1 MESGAKRRKVSH
13 NGDAPK
19 SKRSV
24 AMATASPF
32 VLQTEELLKE
42 VKVDYAETFDGADA
56 LLKQIKHVID
66 GIAPQE
72 AAPISDATRKFQKK
86 HHIQIPFPDPKPA
99 ADAPY
104 KLAYAKPAAC
114 NVVGSYVSRTMIQ
127 GQEDKCVDM
136 IVQMPASLFQDKDFQ
151 TMRYFYRRAYY
162 IANIAAGVREALGSS
177 VDLLFENLNENS
189 LLPILTILPK
199 VESESVKKGG
209 SKAGK
214 SEEDD
219 SEEEEGDDQDD
230 DNEDDDDDDEAEYA
244 IRIIPCA
251 PDGLFAKSK
260 LISTAN
266 NNKADGAD
274 APTPFYN
281 STLKAEET
289 FVTYLRVLTRAR
301 TQCKAFADACILGR
315 VWLEQRGL
323 GGNISGGG
331 FGHFEW
337 AITMAL
343 LLQKG
348 GRNGQAA
355 LSSSLSSTELFKAT
369 VQFLGSTDF
378 VAKPFVFGTYARG
391 EEAVREAG
399 PVMFDVDRELNVLFK
414 MSPWSANLLKYH
426 AGITLELLNANVAD
440 QFEAAFIT
448 KVDLP
453 HQMYDINMEIEDID
467 LERNSAAADR
477 QGPFWNFSTR
487 VHKTL
492 KKALS
497 DRAALIH
504 VKLPEQ
510 SAWELDTQPEASTP
524 SVLIGVVFDLANMA
538 KPMEYGPSAESQKE
552 AARFRQFWGDK
563 SELRRF
569 KDGSILECVP
579 WKQTSAAGICEE
591 ITRYVLK
598 LHASVEESNIHFYGG
613 KTPDGLEFTPV
624 DKEAFD
630 TARRAFQTMEHD
642 LRSLEDLPLS
652 IRRLAPVV
660 PELRYASLQPP
671 VIGFHKGTAVPMDVT
686 LTFEA
691 SSKWP
696 ENVVAIQEAKIEF
709 LLDIDRRL
717 KAAKDNITTCLGRD
731 NAVRDS
737 DNLAFLDV
745 VYENGAAFRLRVH
758 SEPEETLLE
767 RQAKNKTLDP
777 YVRLAAEET
786 LHKIRWQN
794 NDLPLHTQSIASFCT
809 RLPALSPAIRMT
821 KHWFNS
827 HKLTGHISEELIEL
841 LVLHVFL
848 RPHPWKIPSSAQSG
862 FLRTL
867 LFLSRW
873 DWRTQPLV
881 VDFSD
886 DMSPEDA
893 ALSQTTLAAWR
904 ARDPTMNHAVLFVAT
919 SNDPT
924 GQSYTRTAPTKLSA
938 TRMTRLAKSAVRLV
952 REQDVALE
960 MDALFEPSLADY
972 DFLLHLSS
980 KETKRVLRDAAA
992 DAGARHSAF
1001 KNLDARTGKVPL
1013 PLARHPVDVLLG
1025 ELEAAYEDSLIF
1037 FRGSRGDAVV
1047 GAIWQPK
1054 LRRQAFR
1061 VGLPFN
1067 LSAVGDGAEVEVNK
1081 EAVLLEI
1088 ARIGGDMIKRIE
1100 VAE

>member
-42 VKVDYAETFDGADA
+42 VNVDYAETFDGADA
-56 LLKQIKHVID
+56 LLKQIKDVID

-114 NVVGSYVSRTMIQ
+114 NVVGSYVSRTMVQ

-151 TMRYFYRRAYY
+151 NMRYFYRRAYY

-199 VESESVKKGG
+199 VESEDEKKGDK
-209 SKAGK
+209 KAGK

-219 SEEEEGDDQDD
+219 SEEEDD
-230 DNEDDDDDDEAEYA
+230 DEDEDDDAEDEAEYA

-260 LISTAN
+260 LISTTN

-301 TQCKAFADACILGR
+301 TQCKAFADACILGK

-391 EEAVREAG
+391 EDAIREAG
-399 PVMFDVDRELNVLFK
+399 PVMFDVDRELNILFK

-453 HQMYDINMEIEDID
+453 HQMYDINIEIEDID

-477 QGPFWNFSTR
+477 QGPFWNFSSK

-492 KKALS
+492 KKALN

-504 VKLPEQ
+504 IKLPEQ
-510 SAWELDTQPEASTP
+510 SAWELDTQPESSTP

-591 ITRYVLK
+591 ITRYALK
-598 LHASVEESNIHFYGG
+598 LHAS
-613 KTPDGLEFTPV
+613 FTPV

-630 TARRAFQTMEHD
+630 AARRAFQTMEHD

-660 PELRYASLQPP
+660 PELRYASIQPP

-696 ENVVAIQEAKIEF
+696 ENVVAIQEAKIDF

-758 SEPEETLLE
+758 SDPEETLLE

-827 HKLTGHISEELIEL
+827 HKLTGQISEELIEL
-841 LVLHVFL
+841 IVLHVFL

-904 ARDPTMNHAVLFVAT
+904 ARDPNMNHAVLFVAT

-960 MDALFEPSLADY
+960 IDALFEPSLADY

-1037 FRGSRGDAVV
+1037 FRGGRGDAVV

-1067 LSAVGDGAEVEVNK
+1067 FSAVEDGDEVEVNK
-1081 EAVLLEI
+1081 GAVLLEV

>member
-13 NGDAPK
+13 NGEAPR

-56 LLKQIKHVID
+56 LLKQVKDVIENI
-66 GIAPQE
+66 GAQE
-72 AAPISDATRKFQKK
+72 PTPISDATRKFQKK
-86 HHIQIPFPDPKPA
+86 HQIQIPFPDPKPA

-104 KLAYAKPAAC
+104 KLAYAKPSAY
-114 NVVGSYVSRTMIQ
+114 NVVGSYVSKTMIK
-127 GQEDKCVDM
+127 GQEDKCIDM
-136 IVQMPASLFQDKDFQ
+136 IVQMPQSLFQEKDFQ
-151 TMRYFYRRAYY
+151 NMRYFYRRAYY

-199 VESESVKKGG
+199 VESEDKEKEE
-209 SKAGK
+209 K
-214 SEEDD
+214 SDKEGEDDMEEDD
-219 SEEEEGDDQDD
+219 SED
-230 DNEDDDDDDEAEYA
+230 EDDDEDEAEYA

-251 PDGLFAKSK
+251 PDGLLAKSK
-260 LISTAN
+260 LLSTTN
-266 NNKADGAD
+266 NNKVGTSE

-301 TQCKAFADACILGR
+301 TQCKAFADACILGK

-337 AITMAL
+337 AIMMAL

-369 VQFLGSTDF
+369 VQFLASTDF
-378 VAKPFVFGTYARG
+378 ISKPFVFGTYARG
-391 EEAVREAG
+391 EETIRESG
-399 PVMFDVDRELNVLFK
+399 PVLFDVDRELNILFK
-414 MSPWSANLLKYH
+414 MSTWSANLLQYH

-453 HQMYDINMEIEDID
+453 HQMYDINIEIEDIN

-477 QGPFWNFSTR
+477 QGPFWNFSSK

-492 KKALS
+492 KKALK
-497 DRAALIH
+497 DRAALISI
-504 VKLPEQ
+504 KLPEQ
-510 SAWELDTQPEASTP
+510 SAWELDSQSELSAP
-524 SVLIGVVFDLANMA
+524 SVLIGIVFDLANMA

-598 LHASVEESNIHFYGG
+598 LHASVEENNMHFYGG
-613 KTPDGLEFTPV
+613 KAPEGLEFTPV

-652 IRRLAPVV
+652 IRRLAPIV
-660 PELRYASLQPP
+660 PELRYASIQPP
-671 VIGFHKGTAVPMDVT
+671 VIGFHKGTAVPMDVS

-696 ENVVAIQEAKIEF
+696 ENVIAIQEAKIDF

-717 KAAKDNITTCLGRD
+717 QAAKDNITTCLGRD

-758 SEPEETLLE
+758 TDPEETLLE

-786 LHKIRWQN
+786 LHKLRWQN
-794 NDLPLHTQSIASFCT
+794 NDLPLHTQSIASLCT

-827 HKLTGHISEELIEL
+827 HKLTGQISEELIEL
-841 LVLHVFL
+841 FVLHTFL

-867 LFLSRW
+867 FFLSRW

-886 DMSPEDA
+886 EMSSEDA

-904 ARDPTMNHAVLFVAT
+904 ARDPNMNHAVLFAAT

-924 GQSYTRTAPTKLSA
+924 GRSYTRTSPTKLTA
-938 TRMTRLAKSAVRLV
+938 TRMTRLAKSAARLV
-952 REQDVALE
+952 RDQDVALE
-960 MDALFEPSLADY
+960 IDALFEPSLADY
-972 DFLLHLSS
+972 DFLIHLSA
-980 KETKRVLRDAAA
+980 KETKRALRDAAA

-1013 PLARHPVDVLLG
+1013 PLAGHPVDVLLD
-1025 ELEAAYEDSLIF
+1025 ELAVAYEDSLIF
-1037 FRGSRGDAVV
+1037 FRGARGDTVL

-1054 LRRQAFR
+1054 LRTQGFR
-1061 VGLPFN
+1061 VGLPYNFRC
-1067 LSAVGDGAEVEVNK
+1067 VEGGEEGGDVEVNK

-1088 ARIGGDMIKRIE
+1088 ARIGGDMIKKIE
-1100 VAE
+1100 VSE

>member
-199 VESESVKKGG
+199 VESESLNMP
-209 SKAGK
+209 SA
-214 SEEDD
+214 S
-219 SEEEEGDDQDD
+219 S
-230 DNEDDDDDDEAEYA
+230 
-244 IRIIPCA
+244 PA
-251 PDGLFAKSK
+251 PP
-260 LISTAN
+260 TASSPSPSSSPPQTTTR
-266 NNKADGAD
+266 ADGAD

-289 FVTYLRVLTRAR
+289 FVTYLRVLTPREDPV
-301 TQCKAFADACILGR
+301 QSL
-315 VWLEQRGL
+315 RGCL
-323 GGNISGGG
+323 
-331 FGHFEW
+331 HP
-337 AITMAL
+337 
-343 LLQKG
+343 
-348 GRNGQAA
+348 RQAHG
-355 LSSSLSSTELFKAT
+355 
-369 VQFLGSTDF
+369 VM
-378 VAKPFVFGTYARG
+378 
-391 EEAVREAG
+391 VR
-399 PVMFDVDRELNVLFK
+399 R
-414 MSPWSANLLKYH
+414 
-426 AGITLELLNANVAD
+426 
-440 QFEAAFIT
+440 
-448 KVDLP
+448 
-453 HQMYDINMEIEDID
+453 
-467 LERNSAAADR
+467 
-477 QGPFWNFSTR
+477 
-487 VHKTL
+487 
-492 KKALS
+492 
-497 DRAALIH
+497 
-504 VKLPEQ
+504 
-510 SAWELDTQPEASTP
+510 P
-524 SVLIGVVFDLANMA
+524 SR
-538 KPMEYGPSAESQKE
+538 KKE

-660 PELRYASLQPP
+660 PELRYASIQPP

-758 SEPEETLLE
+758 SDPEETLLE

-886 DMSPEDA
+886 DMSPADA

-919 SNDPT
+919 SHDPT

-960 MDALFEPSLADY
+960 IDALFEPSLADY

-1067 LSAVGDGAEVEVNK
+1067 FSAVGDGAEVEVNK